1 MTPEQVSFAV
11 SEGLIENH
19 VGDFYEAAKAETGNK
34 HSCPKSNKVAW
45 RMFCESLK
53 DTPMPTNP

>member
-1 MTPEQVSFAV
+1 MTPDQVSHAV
-11 SEGLIENH
+11 SEGLIENNVH
-19 VGDFYEAAKAETGNK
+19 LFYEAAKKETGNK

-53 DTPMPTNP
+53 DKPLPNNH